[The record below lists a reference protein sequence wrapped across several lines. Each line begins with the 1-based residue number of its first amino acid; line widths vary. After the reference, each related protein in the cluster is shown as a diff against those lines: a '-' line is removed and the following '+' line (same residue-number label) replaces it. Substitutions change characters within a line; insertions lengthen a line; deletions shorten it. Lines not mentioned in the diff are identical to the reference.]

1 MTQTLRKLTTFDE
14 FIEWYPENAQRRY
27 ELYDGVIVEMAPP
40 VGDHEEIV
48 GFSATKI
55 TLEFSRLNLPYFIP
69 KTSFVK
75 PLEND
80 SAYSPDV
87 LLLNRANLI
96 NEPRW
101 KKESTVSQSASIPLV
116 IEVVST
122 NWRDDYLKKYAD
134 YEEMGI
140 PEYWIVDYAALGG
153 REFIGKPK
161 QPTILIFSLEEGEYV
176 VNKFRGN
183 DKIISPT
190 FPELN
195 LTAQQI
201 FQAGQESNS

>member
-1 MTQTLRKLTTFDE
+1 
-14 FIEWYPENAQRRY
+14 
-27 ELYDGVIVEMAPP
+27 MAPP

-69 KTSFVK
+69 KTAFVK

-87 LLLNRANLI
+87 LLLNRTNLI
-96 NEPRW
+96 NEPRG
-101 KKESTVSQSASIPLV
+101 KKVSTVSQSASIPLV

-134 YEEMGI
+134 Y
-140 PEYWIVDYAALGG
+140 VG
-153 REFIGKPK
+153 R
-161 QPTILIFSLEEGEYV
+161 
-176 VNKFRGN
+176 
-183 DKIISPT
+183 SP
-190 FPELN
+190 
-195 LTAQQI
+195 
-201 FQAGQESNS
+201 S